1 MGKLLS
7 YIGQMNGMSKAL
19 LGFIAAALSLLPIA
33 ALSQS
38 RTDKAGAFDYYVL
51 ALSWSPSWCA
61 LEGDRRGSE
70 QCDAALDHG
79 FVVHGLW
86 PQYEHGWPSN
96 CTTSERDPS
105 RRQTRDMADI
115 MGSSGSAWH
124 QWKKHGRCSG
134 LSALDYFSHL
144 RAAFASIKRP
154 SVLRQ
159 ISAPL
164 DIPPSVIEA
173 AFLEVNPGMSP
184 DGVTIT
190 CKSGLIMEARICM
203 TRELE
208 LRQCGRDVRR
218 DCSARSVIVT
228 PIR

>member
-1 MGKLLS
+1 MS

-33 ALSQS
+33 VLAET
-38 RTDKAGAFDYYVL
+38 RAGKAGVFDYYVL

-70 QCDAALDHG
+70 QCDASLDHG

-86 PQYEHGWPSN
+86 PQYETGWPAS

-134 LSALDYFSHL
+134 LSASEYFAHL
-144 RAAFASIKRP
+144 RTAFASIERP
-154 SVLRQ
+154 PVLRQ
-159 ISAPL
+159 INEPL
-164 DIPPSVIEA
+164 RVPPSVIEA
-173 AFLEVNPGMSP
+173 AFLEVNPEMSP

-190 CKSGLIMEARICM
+190 CKSGMVMEARICL
-203 TRELE
+203 TKELD
-208 LRQCGRDVRR
+208 LRQCGQDVRR
-218 DCSARSVIVT
+218 DCSAKSVLVN
-228 PIR
+228 PIQ